1 MLELLVFVAGSYVI
15 IRYMYPRKKYTNKL
29 SQTELTKFNKFTQT
43 DCEYADSMSISM
55 SDMEIDEQF
64 FHIKSV

>member
-15 IRYMYPRKKYTNKL
+15 IQYMYPRKKYTNKS
-29 SQTELTKFNKFTQT
+29 SQTEMIKINKTTQT
-43 DCEYADSMSISM
+43 DDSDDSMSIDL
-55 SDMEIDEQF
+55 SDMEIDEHF

>member
-15 IRYMYPRKKYTNKL
+15 IRYMYRRKNYTNKS
-29 SQTELTKFNKFTQT
+29 SQTEMIKINKTTQT
-43 DCEYADSMSISM
+43 DDSDDSMSIDL
-55 SDMEIDEQF
+55 SDMEIDEHF

>member
-15 IRYMYPRKKYTNKL
+15 IRYMYPRKNYTNKS
-29 SQTELTKFNKFTQT
+29 SQTEMIKINKTTQT
-43 DCEYADSMSISM
+43 DDSDDSMSIDL
-55 SDMEIDEQF
+55 SDMEIDEHF